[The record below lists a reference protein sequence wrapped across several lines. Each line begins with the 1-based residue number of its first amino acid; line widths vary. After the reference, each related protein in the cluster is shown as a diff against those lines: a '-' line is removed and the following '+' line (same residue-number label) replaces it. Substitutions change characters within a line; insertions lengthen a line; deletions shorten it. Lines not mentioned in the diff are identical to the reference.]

1 MPKRRRPNIVI
12 FMADQLRADA
22 LGPFAPGRRTAHTPV
37 LDGLAAH
44 STVFNDAFAQH
55 PVCRPSRVST
65 MTGWYPHVHGHR
77 TLTNLL
83 IAWQPNLLRL
93 AQDAG
98 YNVCFAGRSA
108 ARTGP

>member
-1 MPKRRRPNIVI
+1 
-12 FMADQLRADA
+12 MADQLRADA
-22 LGPFAPGRRTAHTPV
+22 LGPFAPERRTAHTPV
-37 LDGLAAH
+37 LDELAAR
-44 STVFNDAFAQH
+44 STVFNDAFVQH
-55 PVCRPSRVST
+55 PVCGPSRVSM

-108 ARTGP
+108 ARTGT